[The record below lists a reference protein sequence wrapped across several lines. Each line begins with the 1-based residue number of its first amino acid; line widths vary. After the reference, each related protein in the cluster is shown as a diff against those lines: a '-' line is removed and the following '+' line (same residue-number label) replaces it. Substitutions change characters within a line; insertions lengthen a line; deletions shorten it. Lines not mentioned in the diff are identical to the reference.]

1 MEPLIAEIK
10 MLADQMISRID
21 SNGNKLIEP
30 IDGEGGAT
38 TAYEYAYYMADMPL
52 LTGAHR
58 IPIPAPDAEKIINPY
73 AEKNTPPE
81 NVREVYWFI
90 LNPNYYGT
98 L

>member
-1 MEPLIAEIK
+1 MAEIK
-10 MLADQMISRID
+10 MLEDQIISGID

-58 IPIPAPDAEKIINPY
+58 IPIPAPTQK
-73 AEKNTPPE
+73 K
-81 NVREVYWFI
+81 
-90 LNPNYYGT
+90 
-98 L
+98 